1 MGHDTRGCRSKDQM
15 VRIPRLIIAGTQSGV
30 GKTTVAMGL
39 IAALRRRGARVQPFK
54 VGPDY
59 IDPSHLERAAGR
71 PPRNLDT
78 WLLTP
83 RTVQQVFQHA
93 CRASDM
99 AVIEGVMGLFD
110 GYGGTTERGST
121 AEVAK
126 LLQAPVILV
135 IDGSHMARSAAAIV
149 KGCRDFDRSVPLA
162 GVIFNRVSER
172 HFQLLR
178 QALRDVP
185 GVIVLG
191 YVPNDT
197 SITIPER
204 HLGLVPA
211 QEQASLAAALKR
223 LAHLMNETVDLARV
237 IRLAKSAPPL
247 PAISEPWES
256 TLSNPAESG
265 GVEGQPPSSR
275 VRLGIARDQAFHFYY
290 HDNLD
295 LLGAVGVE
303 VVPFSPLEDRRLPD
317 GLDALYVGGGF
328 PEVFAQPL
336 AENRSFRHSLKRA
349 IDAGIPTYAEC
360 GGLMYLAQHLVDLNG
375 RSHKM
380 VGALPGAIR
389 MTQRLQS
396 FGYATLVARRP
407 SILARA
413 NDRIKG
419 HEFHYSTWD
428 HSIGRH
434 EAAYTVLRRNERR
447 VEGFARGNVLASYLH
462 VHFLTNV
469 RWARR
474 FVAAAQQW
482 KQQQQQRRSRRVV
495 TARPIPGSS

>member
-1 MGHDTRGCRSKDQM
+1 MAL
-15 VRIPRLIIAGTQSGV
+15 IPRIIIAGTQSGV

-39 IAALRRRGARVQPFK
+39 IAALRRRGVSVQPFK

-59 IDPSHLERAAGR
+59 IDPSHLERAADC

-83 RTVQQVFQHA
+83 QKVQQVFQ
-93 CRASDM
+93 RASRTADL

-126 LLQAPVILV
+126 LLKSPVILV
-135 IDGSHMARSAAAIV
+135 VDGSHMARSAAAIV
-149 KGCRDFDRSVPLA
+149 KGCREFDRSVPLA

-185 GVIVLG
+185 GVAVLG
-191 YVPNDT
+191 YVPNDA

-211 QEQASLAAALKR
+211 QEQAPLTTALNR
-223 LAHLMNETVDLARV
+223 LADLIHDTVDLARV
-237 IRLAKSAPPL
+237 VRLAKSAPPL
-247 PAISEPWES
+247 PTISEPWEQS
-256 TLSNPAESG
+256 P
-265 GVEGQPPSSR
+265 PPSSL
-275 VRLGIARDQAFHFYY
+275 VRLGVARDRAFHFYY

-295 LLGAVGVE
+295 LLGAVGAE
-303 VVPFSPLEDRRLPD
+303 LVPFSPLEDRRLPD
-317 GLDALYVGGGF
+317 HLDALYLGGGF
-328 PEVFAQPL
+328 PEVFAKPL
-336 AENRSFRHSLKRA
+336 AANRSFRHSLKRA
-349 IDAGIPTYAEC
+349 VAAGMPTYAEC
-360 GGLMYLAQHLVDLNG
+360 GGLMYLAQRLVDLDN
-375 RSHKM
+375 RSHEM
-380 VGALPGAIR
+380 VGALPGTIR
-389 MTQRLQS
+389 MTKRLQS
-396 FGYATLVARRP
+396 FGYATLLVRRP
-407 SILARA
+407 SILARV

-428 HSIGRH
+428 HSMRGD

-447 VEGFARGNVLASYLH
+447 WEGFARGNLLASYLH

-474 FVAAAQQW
+474 FVEAASRW
-482 KQQQQQRRSRRVV
+482 RQQQQGGRSRRGQQ
-495 TARPIPGSS
+495 PG